1 MKILKVIFATLA
13 VLAVGGFLITSFVE
27 RSQNVGKDVKP
38 KPEPEPEEEPEVK
51 PKGSGVSEPYVVTHS
66 PVQDAQVVE

>member
-1 MKILKVIFATLA
+1 MKILKVIFATFA

-27 RSQNVGKDVKP
+27 RSQNAGKEVKP
-38 KPEPEPEEEPEVK
+38 KPKPEEEESEGVQ

-66 PVQDAQVVE
+66 PVQDVQVVE